1 MEYFDIL
8 NEDGSKTGKIKERSL
23 VHRDGDL
30 HKTVHIWILRNNN
43 KGTFDLLLQKR
54 SKNKDSFPS
63 CYDISSAGH
72 VLAGDDYKE
81 SAIREL
87 FEELGIKAK
96 DNELKFIGFH
106 KGKVETEFY
115 GKKFKNHELSAVYLF
130 MEKVKI
136 NKLILQKEEVES
148 VKWIEIN
155 ELIKGIKENKI
166 KNCLFIDE
174 LNMIMNYFSKYLTKK
189 YNENY

>member
-115 GKKFKNHELSAVYLF
+115 GNKFKNYELSAVYLF
-130 MEKVKI
+130 TEKVKI

-166 KNCLFIDE
+166 KNCIFIDE

>member
-30 HKTVHIWILRNNN
+30 HKTVHIWILRSNN

-54 SKNKDSFPS
+54 SKNKDSFPL

-72 VLAGDDYKE
+72 VVAGDEYKE

-96 DNELKFIGFH
+96 DNQLKFIGFH

-115 GKKFKNHELSAVYLF
+115 GNKFKNYELSAVYLF
-130 MEKVKI
+130 TEKVKI

-155 ELIKGIKENKI
+155 ELIKEIKESKI
-166 KNCLFIDE
+166 KNCIFIDE
-174 LNMIMNYFSKYLTKK
+174 LNMIMDYFSEYLTKK